1 MDKLL
6 TAVLDAHG
14 GLRNWTKVTRIS
26 AEMSL
31 GGPFW
36 AARGWPAFN
45 YPHFRGNAAALAWP
59 APSVIPWVP
68 PHHSWEVSHGLGSV
82 SALR

>member
-1 MDKLL
+1 MDRLL

-36 AARGWPAFN
+36 AARGWPDVYAE
-45 YPHFRGNAAALAWP
+45 PKRRGQ
-59 APSVIPWVP
+59 
-68 PHHSWEVSHGLGSV
+68 
-82 SALR
+82 SAS

>member
-14 GLRNWTKVTRIS
+14 GLQNWAKVTKITAR
-26 AEMSL
+26 MSL

-36 AARGWPAFN
+36 AARGWPDVYTKQTVTVDRA
-45 YPHFRGNAAALAWP
+45 
-59 APSVIPWVP
+59 
-68 PHHSWEVSHGLGSV
+68 
-82 SALR
+82 